1 MGLVSRIWAASVCVV
16 GTSVLVACGGSVAD
30 ADADSGTRGTSRSSE
45 PPTPFCQAARAN
57 AEAIRPLN
65 AMANS
70 GSRPD
75 SLANT
80 VDQVRRTGAELL
92 RVAPDEIR
100 LDVERTVQSVN
111 LQLDA
116 LVANG
121 GDAAAVARDPELV
134 ARLSSPEL
142 AGAGERYRSYVNR
155 TCTASGSSRG
165 TG

>member
-1 MGLVSRIWAASVCVV
+1 MGLVSRIWAASVCVL

-30 ADADSGTRGTSRSSE
+30 ADADSGTRGTSP
-45 PPTPFCQAARAN
+45 PPTPFCLAARAN